1 MAKILF
7 DSSAVKVARNKC
19 YSKLKGESKD
29 QICMAIRNAEMNL
42 LHGGKTGFF
51 PKMYKDS

>member
-42 LHGGKTGFF
+42 LQGGKTGFF

>member
-1 MAKILF
+1 MAKTLF
-7 DSSAVKVARNKC
+7 DSSAVKAARNKC

-29 QICMAIRNAEMNL
+29 QICMAIRNVEMNL

-51 PKMYKDS
+51 PTVYKDS

>member
-1 MAKILF
+1 MTKFLF
-7 DSSAVKVARNKC
+7 DSSAGKAARNKC

-29 QICMAIRNAEMNL
+29 QICMVIRNAEMNL

-51 PKMYKDS
+51 PTMYNDS